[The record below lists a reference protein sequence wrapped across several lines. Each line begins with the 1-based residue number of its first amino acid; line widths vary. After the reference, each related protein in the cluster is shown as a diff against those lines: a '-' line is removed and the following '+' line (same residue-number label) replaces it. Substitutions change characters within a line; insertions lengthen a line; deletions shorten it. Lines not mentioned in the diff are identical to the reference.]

1 MTMTTPH
8 YLAIDIGRVSA
19 AAWSTDTG
27 VESEHVL
34 LGRQGDLPGHLVVL
48 ERWIEGLILRASPCH
63 VYVERHTARGAG
75 SRTLD
80 AYTHTIS
87 LVAARN
93 AVPCHTRL
101 SAMSARKLALGRGVA
116 CKVES
121 ATRAR
126 MVLKLAADLTLD
138 EVDARVLL
146 AAVPL
151 DLKVR
156 TAQAD
161 MRRRVANAKARAR
174 NAAKRLSTA
183 AHRQAA
189 A

>member
-1 MTMTTPH
+1 MTKTGPH
-8 YLAIDIGRVSA
+8 YLAIDIGRISA
-19 AAWSTDTG
+19 AAWSTDAG

-34 LGRQGDLPGHLVVL
+34 LGRQGDLLGHLVRL
-48 ERWIEGLILRASPCH
+48 ESWIEGLILRASPCQ
-63 VYVERHTARGAG
+63 VYVERHTGRGQG

-80 AYTHTIS
+80 AYTHTVS
-87 LVAARN
+87 LVAARHGT
-93 AVPCHTRL
+93 PCHTRL

-116 CKVES
+116 DKAES

-126 MVLKLAADLTLD
+126 MVLKLAADMSLD

-146 AAVPL
+146 AAIPL

-161 MRRRVANAKARAR
+161 MRRRVAQAKARAR
-174 NAAKRLSTA
+174 SASKRLATA
-183 AHRQAA
+183 SHRAA